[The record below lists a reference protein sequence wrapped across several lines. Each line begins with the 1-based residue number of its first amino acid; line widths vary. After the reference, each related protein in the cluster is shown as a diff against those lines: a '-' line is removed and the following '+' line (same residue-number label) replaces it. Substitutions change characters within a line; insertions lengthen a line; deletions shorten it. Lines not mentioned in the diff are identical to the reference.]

1 MAFFEQDSLLRELCA
16 QSSSSSQGHRAKLQ
30 SGKTSPPDE
39 LRLQLARST
48 IESVEQSLDSSP
60 SVFRSGHPIDL
71 PGRCTKSYDPKG
83 GPATKQ
89 TSGVQTGVRKGD
101 RDTRVKRQHNIYFRL
116 GLQGRLTRFLHLV
129 GCDFISTGHSSFGLR
144 LVVAFRGAESGSRVD
159 RTVSGNKL

>member
-1 MAFFEQDSLLRELCA
+1 MAFFQQDFLLRELCA
-16 QSSSSSQGHRAKLQ
+16 QSSSSSQGHGAKLQ

-48 IESVEQSLDSSP
+48 IESVEQSLASSP

-89 TSGVQTGVRKGD
+89 TSGVQTGVQKGD

-116 GLQGRLTRFLHLV
+116 GLQRVILPTDNIVTVL
-129 GCDFISTGHSSFGLR
+129 INST
-144 LVVAFRGAESGSRVD
+144 
-159 RTVSGNKL
+159 RTVWRTFSSNLNVKTRMNIHVP